1 MIVSTPLVATATAL
15 RSGQLDLL
23 AFVDQVCQRI
33 DAHEPH
39 IQALV
44 PEPDRRSRLLSEAA
58 ALQKRFPDPQSRP
71 PLYGILLG
79 VKDIFSVDGFPTHAG
94 SQLPPELFEGREASC
109 VTRLREAGVLL
120 LGKTIST
127 EFAYFE
133 PGPTRNPH
141 NLKHTPGG
149 SSSGSAAAVAA
160 GFCPLAL
167 GTQTIGSVVRPAA
180 FCGVVGFKASYGRIA
195 TDGLISCAA
204 SLDTI
209 GFFTQDVAGIALVAP
224 LLCNDWKPI
233 TPNRMPVLGVPEGP
247 YLAKASSEGR
257 AAFEQSVT
265 SLQKAGYLVRH
276 VAAMHDIDAIIY
288 RHGRMLA
295 AEMAQVH
302 ATWFAQYESLYRP
315 RTAALI
321 RQGQGVST
329 EELATARTGRPA
341 LRQELEGLMTQH
353 GIDLW
358 ISPAAPGPA
367 PEGIT
372 TTGDPVMNLPWTHA
386 GLPAIALPAGRSAH
400 GLPLGLQVV
409 GAFMADEQLVAWAQ
423 ELALA

>member
-23 AFVDQVCQRI
+23 ACVDQVCQRI

-44 PEPDRRSRLLSEAA
+44 PEPDRRSRLLSEAT

-224 LLCNDWKPI
+224 LLCNDWQP
-233 TPNRMPVLGVPEGP
+233 T
-247 YLAKASSEGR
+247 
-257 AAFEQSVT
+257 T
-265 SLQKAGYLVRH
+265 S
-276 VAAMHDIDAIIY
+276 
-288 RHGRMLA
+288 
-295 AEMAQVH
+295 
-302 ATWFAQYESLYRP
+302 
-315 RTAALI
+315 
-321 RQGQGVST
+321 
-329 EELATARTGRPA
+329 
-341 LRQELEGLMTQH
+341 
-353 GIDLW
+353 
-358 ISPAAPGPA
+358 
-367 PEGIT
+367 
-372 TTGDPVMNLPWTHA
+372 
-386 GLPAIALPAGRSAH
+386 
-400 GLPLGLQVV
+400 
-409 GAFMADEQLVAWAQ
+409 
-423 ELALA
+423 